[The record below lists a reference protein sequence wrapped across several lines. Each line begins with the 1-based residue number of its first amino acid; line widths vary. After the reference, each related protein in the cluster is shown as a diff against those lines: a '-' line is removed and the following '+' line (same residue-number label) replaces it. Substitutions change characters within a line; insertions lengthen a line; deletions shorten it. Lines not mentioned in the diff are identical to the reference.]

1 METAKTTTNNKTSK
15 TVKDKC
21 ITVIQNVKRMKV
33 NKIFQNNL
41 KTSNEHNL
49 GMADFFGGFGLGRV
63 TECSLFPALFFSLR
77 FRYF

>member
-15 TVKDKC
+15 IVKDKC
-21 ITVIQNVKRMKV
+21 ITVIQNVKGMKV

-49 GMADFFGGFGLGRV
+49 GMADFFGWFGLGRV
-63 TECSLFPALFFSLR
+63 TECSLFLALFFSLC
-77 FRYF
+77 FCYF